1 MGKNELVFQGGDETG
16 AVKLSWTIYTRTH
29 VTSIG
34 ERMAL
39 YEPTAH
45 LRLGSAFDHVSLPSL
60 PKDERDGAYASF
72 SGI

>member
-1 MGKNELVFQGGDETG
+1 MRLMPSSFHEQ
-16 AVKLSWTIYTRTH
+16 STREPTLP
-29 VTSIG
+29 SIG

-39 YEPTAH
+39 YEPIVH
-45 LRLGSAFDHVSLPSL
+45 LRLGSVFDHISLPSL